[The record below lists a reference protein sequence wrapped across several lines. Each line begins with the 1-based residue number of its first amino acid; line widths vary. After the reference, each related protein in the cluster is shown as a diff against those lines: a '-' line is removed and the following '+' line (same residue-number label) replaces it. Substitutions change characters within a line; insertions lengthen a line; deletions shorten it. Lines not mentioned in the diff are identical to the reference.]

1 MATLSEAELA
11 QLMQAYSNNASA
23 TYDNNLSQLGVVDL
37 DNPSTINLY
46 PKDFDSKDKIA
57 DIITDYNN
65 KQTEQGKDENV
76 INYTDLV
83 GIMMSSVSTIIN
95 VISYVLIAFVG
106 ISLVVSS
113 IMIGIITYISV
124 LERTKEIGILRS
136 IGASKKDISR
146 VFNAETLLVGLV
158 AGLIGIGVTLLLDI
172 PINIMIEHLVS
183 ISGIAKLPWVG
194 GIILVAI
201 SVGLT
206 MLAGLIPAKFAA
218 KRDPV
223 EALRSE

>member
-1 MATLSEAELA
+1 MKE
-11 QLMQAYSNNASA
+11 
-23 TYDNNLSQLGVVDL
+23 
-37 DNPSTINLY
+37 
-46 PKDFDSKDKIA
+46 PK
-57 DIITDYNN
+57 
-65 KQTEQGKDENV
+65 
-76 INYTDLV
+76 
-83 GIMMSSVSTIIN
+83 
-95 VISYVLIAFVG
+95 
-106 ISLVVSS
+106 
-113 IMIGIITYISV
+113 
-124 LERTKEIGILRS
+124 R
-136 IGASKKDISR
+136 ASKKDVSR